1 LDRIVKVDRRL
12 VTSILQEHQQK
23 TTNEHHLLSVVQQS
37 VINALSAHKV
47 QTQSSIKAT
56 IPKFEGVEEAKKG
69 LDRDEKAY
77 DVAKLD
83 KIIEDASL
91 ILTNNNQNINK

>member
-1 LDRIVKVDRRL
+1 
-12 VTSILQEHQQK
+12 
-23 TTNEHHLLSVVQQS
+23 LSVVQKS

-47 QTQSSIKAT
+47 QTISSIKAT
-56 IPKFEGVEEAKKG
+56 IPDFEGIEEAKRY
-69 LDRDEKAY
+69 LDREEQAY
-77 DVAKLD
+77 DVTKLD

>member
-1 LDRIVKVDRRL
+1 M
-12 VTSILQEHQQK
+12 
-23 TTNEHHLLSVVQQS
+23 SVVQQS

-56 IPKFEGVEEAKKG
+56 IPNFEGVEEAKKSE
-69 LDRDEKAY
+69 DREEQAY
-77 DVAKLD
+77 DVTELD

>member
-1 LDRIVKVDRRL
+1 
-12 VTSILQEHQQK
+12 
-23 TTNEHHLLSVVQQS
+23 LSVVQKS

-47 QTQSSIKAT
+47 QTISSIKST
-56 IPKFEGVEEAKKG
+56 ILDFEGIEEAKKY
-69 LDRDEKAY
+69 LDREEQAY
-77 DVAKLD
+77 DVTKLD

>member
-1 LDRIVKVDRRL
+1 M
-12 VTSILQEHQQK
+12 
-23 TTNEHHLLSVVQQS
+23 SVVQKS

-47 QTQSSIKAT
+47 QTISSIKGT
-56 IPKFEGVEEAKKG
+56 IPDFEGIEEAKKY
-69 LDRDEKAY
+69 LDREEQAY
-77 DVAKLD
+77 DVTKLD

>member
-1 LDRIVKVDRRL
+1 
-12 VTSILQEHQQK
+12 
-23 TTNEHHLLSVVQQS
+23 

-47 QTQSSIKAT
+47 QTSSSIKAT
-56 IPKFEGVEEAKKG
+56 IPDFEGIEEAKRY
-69 LDRDEKAY
+69 LDREEQSY
-77 DVAKLD
+77 DVTKLD